1 MQGFGDGALFGLLLS
16 YIVVEGWFGN
26 AHHLTNFTDGVL
38 TIVVEF
44 DC

>member
-1 MQGFGDGALFGLLLS
+1 MQGFGGGALFGLPLG

-26 AHHLTNFTDGVL
+26 AHHLADFADGVL

>member
-1 MQGFGDGALFGLLLS
+1 MQQFVDSTLFGLPFS
-16 YIVVEGWFGN
+16 YIVVEGWFGD
-26 AHHLTNFTDGVL
+26 AHHLADFADGVL